1 MKNRDKRSG
10 RESVRGRVRGTW
22 QMENDGKCLS
32 LRVNCVCVCVGGFP
46 RIGCRPRK
54 KQLQRGK
61 ERSTK
66 VRSVEEARL
75 RGGRGAWGV
84 HGLFTLISKATRET
98 FLHRKFQFSA
108 S

>member
-10 RESVRGRVRGTW
+10 RECAGAGTGYVA
-22 QMENDGKCLS
+22 NGK
-32 LRVNCVCVCVGGFP
+32 LRKMFESQGQLCVCVWGFP

-66 VRSVEEARL
+66 VEEARL

-108 S
+108 F

>member
-1 MKNRDKRSG
+1 M
-10 RESVRGRVRGTW
+10 RGRGRGTW

-32 LRVNCVCVCVGGFP
+32 LRVNCVCVCVWGFP

-66 VRSVEEARL
+66 VEEAGL